1 MRKMLR
7 RFSVSVTDDDRVSE
21 FTRWKRY
28 GFTRWTLRRTFAT
41 RWAAW
46 FDAKLALRDSGYRY
60 VKIIEERIF
69 KGAD

>member
-28 GFTRWTLRRTFAT
+28 GGCTFTRQG
-41 RWAAW
+41 AW
-46 FDAKLALRDSGYRY
+46 RMAKEAKLRSYRH
-60 VKIIEERIF
+60 VRIIEERIF